1 MSMIQKVCVAP
12 LRGRLLY
19 RAKSG
24 FVLAQLMHLSLR
36 VTRVTEFALASS
48 LLQPTVLLLA
58 TVLLL
63 GRAAEGEAAPLG
75 GAGGP
80 HREVPG
86 EGGHIR
92 AQLLNFYF
100 VG

>member
-1 MSMIQKVCVAP
+1 MSMSQKVRVAP
-12 LRGRLLY
+12 IRGRLLY

-24 FVLAQLMHLSLR
+24 FVLSLR
-36 VTRVTEFALASS
+36 VTCVTESALASS
-48 LLQPTVLLLA
+48 LLQTTVLLLA
-58 TVLLL
+58 AVLLL

-80 HREVPG
+80 HRQVPG